1 MMLSEDAILIDDSDE
16 DEVVQAGQGG
26 GSKAIVIS
34 DSEEEKYDD
43 VKSPVNRDEQKSDG
57 NPDSKQKH
65 LEQNP
70 FFYIDLTTRNLEEVE
85 STDVVI
91 NDNPK
96 ILSMANVR
104 KAKSS
109 VQKKV
114 KFNRGSRVPKNIDQ
128 YLLEE
133 VTRVKAMEQED
144 LDGEAESDESIS
156 ERLDPESDVE
166 FWGSD
171 EKSQQGKRSIE
182 TNERLRKLSLDKWKG
197 YRYKHKGVKE
207 MEEQDTD
214 EENVRRPGKR
224 VSKKQVKAKRRKKE
238 QAREE
243 KERNNPPKKESKKQ
257 ARRRRQKER
266 KLQEIVTIDL
276 VGYEPTKEEIL
287 RKKSLEEMKR
297 LEKAEIARITEKRKR
312 DLVEMR
318 MKGMRRVGSKAVA
331 KRLITGHLG
340 VGGKGQSS
348 RKRREDRYC
357 QELKEDKRR
366 DNRRRKE
373 SNLRKL
379 EEEGRAEGLA
389 RKLESNNKGFAML
402 VRMGYSPGDCL
413 GKDQQGRLEPV
424 TIAMRQGRAG
434 LGSKET

>member
-16 DEVVQAGQGG
+16 DEVVQAGG

-34 DSEEEKYDD
+34 DSEEEKDD
-43 VKSPVNRDEQKSDG
+43 VKSPIDQDEQKSEG
-57 NPDSKQKH
+57 NPGSKQKH

-104 KAKSS
+104 KWKPKSS

-182 TNERLRKLSLDKWKG
+182 TNERLGNFSLDKWKG

-214 EENVRRPGKR
+214 EENTRRPGKR

-266 KLQEIVTIDL
+266 KLQEVVTIDL

-287 RKKSLEEMKR
+287 RKKSMEEMKR

-331 KRLITGHLG
+331 KRLITGVKQETFRNWVVLVVGRCPCHFNDLG
-340 VGGKGQSS
+340 
-348 RKRREDRYC
+348 
-357 QELKEDKRR
+357 
-366 DNRRRKE
+366 N
-373 SNLRKL
+373 
-379 EEEGRAEGLA
+379 
-389 RKLESNNKGFAML
+389 
-402 VRMGYSPGDCL
+402 
-413 GKDQQGRLEPV
+413 
-424 TIAMRQGRAG
+424 
-434 LGSKET
+434 

>member
-16 DEVVQAGQGG
+16 DEVVQAGG

-34 DSEEEKYDD
+34 DSEEEKDD
-43 VKSPVNRDEQKSDG
+43 VKSPIDQDEQKSEG
-57 NPDSKQKH
+57 NPGSKQKH

-104 KAKSS
+104 KWKPKSS

-144 LDGEAESDESIS
+144 LDAEAESDESIS

-182 TNERLRKLSLDKWKG
+182 TKDKWKG

-266 KLQEIVTIDL
+266 KLQEVVTIDL

-331 KRLITGHLG
+331 KRLITG
-340 VGGKGQSS
+340 VK
-348 RKRREDRYC
+348 
-357 QELKEDKRR
+357 QETFRNWVVLVELTDALVT
-366 DNRRRKE
+366 
-373 SNLRKL
+373 SMIL
-379 EEEGRAEGLA
+379 E
-389 RKLESNNKGFAML
+389 
-402 VRMGYSPGDCL
+402 
-413 GKDQQGRLEPV
+413 
-424 TIAMRQGRAG
+424 I
-434 LGSKET
+434 

>member
-34 DSEEEKYDD
+34 DSEEEKDD
-43 VKSPVNRDEQKSDG
+43 NVKSPVDQDEQKSED
-57 NPDSKQKH
+57 NPGSKQKH

-104 KAKSS
+104 KWKPKSS

-144 LDGEAESDESIS
+144 LDAEAESDESIS

-182 TNERLRKLSLDKWKG
+182 TKDKWKG

-214 EENVRRPGKR
+214 EENTRRPGKR

-266 KLQEIVTIDL
+266 KLQEVVTIDL

-287 RKKSLEEMKR
+287 RKKSMEEMKR

-331 KRLITGHLG
+331 KRLITG
-340 VGGKGQSS
+340 VK
-348 RKRREDRYC
+348 
-357 QELKEDKRR
+357 QETCRNWVVLVELTDALVTSMILEIENYLKQAT
-366 DNRRRKE
+366 
-373 SNLRKL
+373 SGL
-379 EEEGRAEGLA
+379 EEKGNLLA
-389 RKLESNNKGFAML
+389 REERTDIVKS
-402 VRMGYSPGDCL
+402 
-413 GKDQQGRLEPV
+413 
-424 TIAMRQGRAG
+424 
-434 LGSKET
+434 

>member
-1 MMLSEDAILIDDSDE
+1 MMSEEAILIDDSDE
-16 DEVVQAGQGG
+16 DEVVQAGG

-34 DSEEEKYDD
+34 DSEEEKD
-43 VKSPVNRDEQKSDG
+43 VKSPVDRVEHKSEE
-57 NPDSKQKH
+57 NPGSKH

-85 STDVVI
+85 STDVKI

-96 ILSMANVR
+96 IPSMANVR
-104 KAKSS
+104 KWKPKSS

-114 KFNRGSRVPKNIDQ
+114 KFNRGSRVPKSIDQ
-128 YLLEE
+128 YLLKE

-144 LDGEAESDESIS
+144 LDAEAESDESIS

-166 FWGSD
+166 FWESD
-171 EKSQQGKRSIE
+171 EKSKQGRRSIE
-182 TNERLRKLSLDKWKG
+182 TNERLGKFSLDTWKG

-207 MEEQDTD
+207 LGQQDAND
-214 EENVRRPGKR
+214 EEENRSRPGKR

-266 KLQEIVTIDL
+266 KLQEVVTIDL

-312 DLVEMR
+312 DVVEMR

-340 VGGKGQSS
+340 TGGKGQST
-348 RKRREDRYC
+348 RKRREERYC

>member
-1 MMLSEDAILIDDSDE
+1 MMDAILIDDSDD
-16 DEVVQAGQGG
+16 DEIVVDEAGGRK
-26 GSKAIVIS
+26 SDAIVIS
-34 DSEEEKYDD
+34 DSEEGEEAEEEKDNAESTAEH
-43 VKSPVNRDEQKSDG
+43 KNGQ
-57 NPDSKQKH
+57 DSKQS
-65 LEQNP
+65 EQNP

-85 STDVVI
+85 STDVRI
-91 NDNPK
+91 NDNPQ

-104 KAKSS
+104 KWKPKSS

-114 KFNRGSRVPKNIDQ
+114 MFNRGSRASKNIDK
-128 YLLEE
+128 YLLKEAM
-133 VTRVKAMEQED
+133 RVKAIEQED
-144 LDGEAESDESIS
+144 LDVEVESDDREPERAS
-156 ERLDPESDVE
+156 ERLNPNTMENWKDFLEN
-166 FWGSD
+166 
-171 EKSQQGKRSIE
+171 RL
-182 TNERLRKLSLDKWKG
+182 ER
-197 YRYKHKGVKE
+197 
-207 MEEQDTD
+207 EEDG
-214 EENVRRPGKR
+214 RRPGKR

-266 KLQEIVTIDL
+266 KLQGEIPTIDL

-312 DLVEMR
+312 DVMQMR
-318 MKGMRRVGSKAVA
+318 MKGMRSKAVA

-340 VGGKGQSS
+340 VGGKGQSA
-348 RKRREDRYC
+348 RQRREERYC
-357 QELKEDKRR
+357 LELKEDKRR
-366 DNRRRKE
+366 DNRQRKE

-434 LGSKET
+434 LGSKES

>member
-16 DEVVQAGQGG
+16 DEVVQAGG
-26 GSKAIVIS
+26 GSKSIVIS
-34 DSEEEKYDD
+34 DSEEEKDD
-43 VKSPVNRDEQKSDG
+43 VKSPIDQDEQKSEG
-57 NPDSKQKH
+57 NNPGSKQKH

>member
-1 MMLSEDAILIDDSDE
+1 MMSEDAIIIGDSDE
-16 DEVVQAGQGG
+16 DEVVQAGG
-26 GSKAIVIS
+26 GSEAIVIS
-34 DSEEEKYDD
+34 DSEEEKDN
-43 VKSPVNRDEQKSDG
+43 VKSPGEDNLG
-57 NPDSKQKH
+57 SKQEH

-85 STDVVI
+85 STDVLI

-104 KAKSS
+104 KRKPKSS

-114 KFNRGSRVPKNIDQ
+114 KLNRGSRMPKSIDQ
-128 YLLEE
+128 YLLKE
-133 VTRVKAMEQED
+133 VTRVKAMEQEN
-144 LDGEAESDESIS
+144 LDAEDESNESIS

-166 FWGSD
+166 FWESD
-171 EKSQQGKRSIE
+171 EKSQLEERSIE
-182 TNERLRKLSLDKWKG
+182 TNERHGKFSLDKWSG
-197 YRYKHKGVKE
+197 CRYKHRGVKE
-207 MEEQDTD
+207 MGQQDAND
-214 EENVRRPGKR
+214 EEENRKRPGKR

-238 QAREE
+238 QAKEE
-243 KERNNPPKKESKKQ
+243 ARNNPQKKESKKQ

-266 KLQEIVTIDL
+266 KMKEVVTIDL

-287 RKKSLEEMKR
+287 RRKSLEEMKR
-297 LEKAEIARITEKRKR
+297 LEKVEIARITEKRKR
-312 DLVEMR
+312 DVVEMR

-340 VGGKGQSS
+340 IGGKGQSS
-348 RKRREDRYC
+348 GKRREDRYY

-366 DNRRRKE
+366 DNRQRKA
-373 SNLRKL
+373 SNLRRL

-389 RKLESNNKGFAML
+389 RKLESSNKGFAML

-434 LGSKET
+434 LGSKETC